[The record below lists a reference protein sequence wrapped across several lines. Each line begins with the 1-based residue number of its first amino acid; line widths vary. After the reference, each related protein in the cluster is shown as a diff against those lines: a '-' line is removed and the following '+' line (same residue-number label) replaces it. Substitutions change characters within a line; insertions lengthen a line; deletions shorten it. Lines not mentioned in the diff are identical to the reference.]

1 MVYFSDNTIK
11 PNNRLIEWLFWPWC
25 CDSSL
30 AKYTFQSTLTTI
42 VVAIF
47 NFFLLYSLFDN
58 AHTGRLG
65 WTHCAAA
72 TLGGAG
78 QLCNLPLLLQ
88 SNQSLWYNTQ
98 HCIQCIAARGN
109 TLQCGAKSTL
119 SICSITLKT
128 LQQGTNAHQWGP
140 KHFPYA
146 ATEWNVKVIWGNTC
160 KYLEPQSNFFTAV
173 TFCRDFF
180 NAGAQFGGN
189 SVSVWREEW
198 SCIQPWPSRWGTG
211 PTTRLCS
218 WQLSTTENTFGRY
231 LLHFQ
236 NSVL

>member
-98 HCIQCIAARGN
+98 HCIQCIATRGN

-160 KYLEPQSNFFTAV
+160 KYLEPVVPNHKSFFPCCKP
-173 TFCRDFF
+173 FCLDFF
-180 NAGAQFGGN
+180 
-189 SVSVWREEW
+189 
-198 SCIQPWPSRWGTG
+198 
-211 PTTRLCS
+211 
-218 WQLSTTENTFGRY
+218 
-231 LLHFQ
+231 
-236 NSVL
+236 